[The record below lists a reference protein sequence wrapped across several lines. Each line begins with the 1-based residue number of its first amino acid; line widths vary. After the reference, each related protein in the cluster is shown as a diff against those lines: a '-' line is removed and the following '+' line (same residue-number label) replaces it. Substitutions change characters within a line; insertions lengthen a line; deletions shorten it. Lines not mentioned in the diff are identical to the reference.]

1 MEKKKKKL
9 KVANH
14 SGFHLN
20 IQDGSYPLKL
30 GSSIES
36 SGLLQFLALTSV
48 LYYSY
53 EDQ

>member
-1 MEKKKKKL
+1 MEKKKL

-30 GSSIES
+30 GSIES